1 MRLSSSSEYVLLSLI
16 YLARRLNSGMLL
28 SEIAGQA
35 QIPPEALR
43 ELLAVLLD
51 AKYLRRSNR
60 NFRLAKPADKIS
72 VAEIVR
78 LFDGALAPLEP
89 VSEKGYESAPMELE
103 PKLTNLF
110 DGLQER
116 IIDQLENTTLADLV

>member
-78 LFDGALAPLEP
+78 LFDGALAPLEL
-89 VSEKGYESAPMELE
+89 SG
-103 PKLTNLF
+103 F
-110 DGLQER
+110 DWPPAHHSLILWQ
-116 IIDQLENTTLADLV
+116 TT